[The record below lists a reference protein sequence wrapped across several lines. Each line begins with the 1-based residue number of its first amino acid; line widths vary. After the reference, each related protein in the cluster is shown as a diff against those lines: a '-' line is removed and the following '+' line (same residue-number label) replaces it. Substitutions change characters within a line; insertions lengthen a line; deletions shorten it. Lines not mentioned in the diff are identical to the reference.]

1 MRATWQRIVERRNER
16 WDAYQREVMSRPPAP
31 PNALVQSI
39 EGFVTFV
46 SSLMLLAFLIGFIKL
61 IWNLF

>member
-31 PNALVQSI
+31 PSEIVQAVESLLS
-39 EGFVTFV
+39 VV
-46 SSLMLLAFLIGFIKL
+46 SFLMLTILFIGFIKL
-61 IWNLF
+61 VWSIL